1 MIPPPELPDD
11 LTPDGLGE
19 AYAELLA
26 SQGGHAEA
34 AESPLATEA
43 GAEAAAQAAQ
53 TQEAAAAAPPTD
65 EPPPSP
71 TGIIEALLFVG
82 GEPLTAARACE
93 IVRALT
99 PGQFSEIID
108 ALNAEYRRQGRPYG
122 ILAQEHGY
130 VLTLRPPFRSV
141 VEKLY
146 GGIREARLSPAAI
159 DVLALLAYRQPATK
173 SEIDA
178 LRGAESGPLL
188 RQLVRRGL
196 ATILQRADAERKE
209 VTYGTT
215 PRFLELFGLAS
226 LDDLPR
232 TQDLQQI

>member
-1 MIPPPELPDD
+1 MDPPQLPDD

-26 SQGGHAEA
+26 SQGGDVEAAGPPIAAEA
-34 AESPLATEA
+34 R
-43 GAEAAAQAAQ
+43 AQGGRPKD
-53 TQEAAAAAPPTD
+53 AAAPASSTD
-65 EPPPSP
+65 EAPPSP
-71 TGIIEALLFVG
+71 MRIIEALLFVG

-93 IVRALT
+93 IVRGLT
-99 PGQFSEIID
+99 PGQFSEVID
-108 ALNAEYRRQGRPYG
+108 NLNAQYRRQGRPYG
-122 ILAQEHGY
+122 ILAQERGY
-130 VLTLRPPFRSV
+130 VLTLRPRYRSV
-141 VEKLY
+141 VDKLY
-146 GGIREARLSPAAI
+146 GGIREARLSPATI

-178 LRGAESGPLL
+178 LRGAESGSLL

-215 PRFLELFGLAS
+215 PRFLELFGLSS

>member
-1 MIPPPELPDD
+1 MSDAMNPPPELPED
-11 LTPDGLGE
+11 LTPDGLGD
-19 AYAELLA
+19 AYGELLA
-26 SQGGHAEA
+26 SESLPEA
-34 AESPLATEA
+34 PESPLA
-43 GAEAAAQAAQ
+43 AEARSPEVA
-53 TQEAAAAAPPTD
+53 TAAPPAD

-71 TGIIEALLFVG
+71 TRIIEALLFVG

-93 IVRALT
+93 IVRGLT

-108 ALNAEYRRQGRPYG
+108 SLNAEYRRQGRPYG
-122 ILAQEHGY
+122 ILTQERGY
-130 VLTLRPPFRSV
+130 VLTLRPRYRSV
-141 VEKLY
+141 VDKLY
-146 GGIREARLSPAAI
+146 GGIREARLSPATI

-196 ATILQRADAERKE
+196 ATVLQRADAERKE